1 MSAREFENKVAIVTG
16 ASRGIGRAVTLALA
30 ERGATVVVSARRL
43 QSSAGTGGTLAETV
57 AMAEAL
63 GAKALGVATEIV
75 NEQGPQDIAQK
86 AIKAFGHIDILV
98 NNAGVYPDS
107 AIAEMDLDEWQDM
120 LAINLTAPFL
130 MSKAVIP
137 QMMEQGTGSI
147 LNVSSGY
154 ALTYSDGHVGYGT
167 TKAGLNTF
175 SQFLAKEL
183 RPLGIAVN
191 AWMPG
196 LISTDLSGHKGEDVL
211 TVVPSVMWALAQ
223 TVDTFTGQA
232 VRRRDF
238 GQSWGPTT

>member
-1 MSAREFENKVAIVTG
+1 MANREFEGQVAIITG
-16 ASRGIGRAVTLALA
+16 ASRGIGRAITLALA

-43 QSSAGTGGTLAETV
+43 ESSAGTGGTLAETA

-63 GAKALGVATEIV
+63 GAKALAVAAEIV
-75 NEQGPQDIAQK
+75 NEQGPQYIVQQ
-86 AIKAFGHIDILV
+86 AIKAFGRIDILV

-107 AIAEMDLDEWQDM
+107 KIVEMDLREWRDM

-137 QMMEQGTGSI
+137 QMTAQGSGNI

-154 ALTYSDGHVGYGT
+154 ALTYAEGRVGYGM
-167 TKAGLNTF
+167 TKGGLNTF
-175 SQFLAKEL
+175 SQFLAEEL
-183 RPLGIAVN
+183 RPHGIAVN

-196 LISTDLSGHKGEDVL
+196 LISTDLSGHMGDEVS
-211 TVVPSVMWALAQ
+211 TVVPSVMWTLAQ
-223 TVDTFTGQA
+223 TVGTFTGQA

-238 GQSWGPTT
+238 GQSWGPKG